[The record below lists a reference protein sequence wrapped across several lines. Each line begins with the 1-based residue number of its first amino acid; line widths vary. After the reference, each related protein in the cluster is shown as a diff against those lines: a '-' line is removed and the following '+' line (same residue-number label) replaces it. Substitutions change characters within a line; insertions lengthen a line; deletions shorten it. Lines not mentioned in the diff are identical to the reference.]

1 VNNSGPGRALGT
13 QINTIS
19 VTQTSGAGSCHPKA
33 LTPLPIELKS
43 IPPGGHADVDIPI
56 DFSRWTASAGFSV
69 SLVFSAD
76 NGAEVGNFV
85 GSGETR

>member
-1 VNNSGPGRALGT
+1 M
-13 QINTIS
+13 
-19 VTQTSGAGSCHPKA
+19 
-33 LTPLPIELKS
+33 PIELKS
-43 IPPGGHADVDIPI
+43 IPPGGHAEVDVPI
-56 DFSRWTASAGFSV
+56 DFSTCTASAGFSV

>member
-1 VNNSGPGRALGT
+1 M
-13 QINTIS
+13 
-19 VTQTSGAGSCHPKA
+19 
-33 LTPLPIELKS
+33 PIELKS
-43 IPPGGHADVDIPI
+43 IPPGGHVEVAVPI
-56 DFSRWTASAGFSV
+56 DFSGCTESAGFSV